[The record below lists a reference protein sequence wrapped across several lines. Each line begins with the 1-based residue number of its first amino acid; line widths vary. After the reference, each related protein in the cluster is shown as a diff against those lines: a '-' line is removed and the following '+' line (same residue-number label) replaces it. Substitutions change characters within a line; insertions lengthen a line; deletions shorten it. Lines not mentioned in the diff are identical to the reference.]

1 MCVSCLLFL
10 LLLLLSGLDS
20 CLTAKKLCSSPSGDK
35 HRTRWYLRL
44 SCTAREPIW
53 TCNLKQNNKK
63 KRQKQLVTHH
73 QTKKKITARKLLLG
87 MGMLYARLPCPHR
100 TAEHRFYLTAP
111 KQSLWLLNVSVHP
124 AFYAY
129 MFAKLDV
136 STVWNLIGE
145 RLYL

>member
-1 MCVSCLLFL
+1 MCVSCLLF

-63 KRQKQLVTHH
+63 NVKSNLLHITRLKKRSLHGNSYLEWACFTHGF
-73 QTKKKITARKLLLG
+73 L
-87 MGMLYARLPCPHR
+87 PHR